1 MFRLIKKVFIAL
13 LSFSGSLSSMVDVSN
28 HTKYIS
34 LNNQPCM
41 VRTILTDFNPDEWNQ
56 RLHYYPFMVNLDSCN
71 GSCNTLD
78 VTSGRVCVPNKTE
91 EISLNVF
98 DMITR
103 INESKTLPKH
113 ISCKCKCKFDSRKFD
128 TNWNWNKDKYRCKNP
143 TKTLCVQTHYIW
155 YICENGKYLE
165 SIIADSLI
173 TCDEIIE
180 VTKTVPTKTV
190 LARTVPTKTI
200 PTKTTPP
207 KTTPTNFN
215 WFTNYVW
222 WNYRGDENCSNKTVP
237 TKTTS
242 TRIFPTKTTPTYF
255 NGKNDNL

>member
-13 LSFSGSLSSMVDVSN
+13 LSFCGSLSSMVDVSN
-28 HTKYIS
+28 HTNYIS

-41 VRTILTDFNPDEWNQ
+41 GRTILTDFNPDEWNQ

-128 TNWNWNKDKYRCKNP
+128 SNRNCNKDKCRCKNP
-143 TKTLCVQTHYIW
+143 TKTLCVQTNYIW
-155 YICENGKYLE
+155 YPSSCTCENGKYLE

-180 VTKTVPTKTV
+180 VTKTVLTKLFQQKLLQQEFFQQKLLQHILTE
-190 LARTVPTKTI
+190 KTI
-200 PTKTTPP
+200 IYK
-207 KTTPTNFN
+207 KKK
-215 WFTNYVW
+215 V
-222 WNYRGDENCSNKTVP
+222 S
-237 TKTTS
+237 
-242 TRIFPTKTTPTYF
+242 IFY
-255 NGKNDNL
+255 